1 MTCDSFIILTPPDGL
16 LRNVNPK
23 ATSIRSDYLVEDYI
37 IENKSFTRHFHG
49 CPAPMP
55 SPQLIRILI
64 SFYLS
69 FSIIIIP
76 YFIKNVKFFIGIS
89 SENVNCLGRRGSN
102 PYQPHP
108 KTTMKSLRSRST
120 IELLPIQPVFNYSL

>member
-16 LRNVNPK
+16 LRNVNSK

-69 FSIIIIP
+69 FSIIIIS
-76 YFIKNVKFFIGIS
+76 YFIKNVKFFIAYKNSI
-89 SENVNCLGRRGSN
+89 V
-102 PYQPHP
+102 
-108 KTTMKSLRSRST
+108 ST
-120 IELLPIQPVFNYSL
+120 VI